1 MPKRHY
7 ERREPR
13 HNWQQ
18 VRPLC
23 PLQNW
28 THRCGFGQRIMK
40 ETRMPYTHVNGCD
53 LYYEAGGQGA
63 PVIFVHGGFPSLAS
77 TIHDF
82 SRWHWT
88 WENDLAASFH
98 FIWYDRR
105 GCYRSSCPE
114 SGYDGENQALDL
126 ALLLDAVH
134 IPSVHV
140 IGSSA
145 GGPISLMFAVLYP
158 HRARSLTLAGTSID
172 FFPVDDPVSDLIRQL
187 IAILEQ
193 EGAEAAF
200 AQRPAGVETSLEP
213 LGIVDEMHARRRY
226 AEFLERE
233 QHLARQVQTM
243 PTAERARY
251 FSVELRSMQAYM
263 RDDVQTYARQVTCPT
278 LVLHGS
284 DDREVPLAWGEALAE
299 MIPTARMHIIP
310 GGGHSLVHHSVEGR
324 QVVIDF
330 IQGTKP

>member
-1 MPKRHY
+1 MPKRRC
-7 ERREPR
+7 ERREPSR
-13 HNWQQ
+13 DWQQ
-18 VRPLC
+18 VRTLFPS
-23 PLQNW
+23 QDW
-28 THRCGFGQRIMK
+28 TYRIGFGQRITK
-40 ETRMPYTHVNGCD
+40 EKRMPYIQVNGCD

-77 TIHDF
+77 RIDDF

-88 WENDLAASFH
+88 WENDFATSFH
-98 FIWYDRR
+98 FLWYDRR

-114 SGYDGENQALDL
+114 SGYDVENQALDL
-126 ALLLDAVH
+126 ASLLDALH
-134 IPSVHV
+134 IPSAHV

-145 GGPISLMFAVLYP
+145 GGPISLTFAALYP
-158 HRARSLTLAGTSID
+158 RYVRSLTLAGTGID
-172 FFPVDDPVSDLIRQL
+172 LFPVDDPVSDLIRQL

-193 EGAEAAF
+193 DGAEAAF
-200 AQRPAGVETSLEP
+200 AGRPAQVETSLEP
-213 LGIVDEMHARRRY
+213 LWIVDEMQARGRY

-243 PTAERARY
+243 STAERARY

-263 RDDVQTYARQVTCPT
+263 RDDVQTYARQVKCPT

-284 DDREVPLAWGEALAE
+284 DDRKVPLAWGEALAK

-310 GGGHSLVHHSVEGR
+310 GGGHSLVHRSVEGR
-324 QVVIDF
+324 RVVIDF